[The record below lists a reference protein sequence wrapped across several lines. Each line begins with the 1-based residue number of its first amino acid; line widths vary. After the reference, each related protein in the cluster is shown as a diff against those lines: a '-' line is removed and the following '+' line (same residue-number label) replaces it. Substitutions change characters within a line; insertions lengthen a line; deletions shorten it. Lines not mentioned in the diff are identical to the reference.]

1 MELLGYLAAAAIGV
15 TLGLMGGGGSILT
28 VPVLVYLFGVPATTA
43 TGDSLFLVGATAAVG
58 AGLLARQ
65 KQVDGRAALAFLVPS
80 FAMVWLTRRFLVPAL
95 PAQLGSLPLGTAL
108 LLLFAALMLVTA
120 TSMLRPRSEVSEVGN
135 VQLGRLVPS
144 ALGVGVLT
152 GLVGAGGGFLI
163 VPALTL
169 FARLPMKRAV
179 GTSLAVISANS
190 LLGFFS
196 DPALARSASWP
207 FLLTLTGLAL
217 VGMGVGTWLSRK
229 ISSATL
235 RPAFGVFLLLM
246 GAYMVGRELFLNPSA
261 AHVTLHR

>member
-28 VPVLVYLFGVPATTA
+28 VPVLVYLFGVPAAMA
-43 TGDSLFLVGATAAVG
+43 TGDSLFLIGATAAVG
-58 AGLLARQ
+58 AALLARQ
-65 KQVDGRAALAFLVPS
+65 KQVDGRAALVFLVPS
-80 FAMVWLTRRFLVPAL
+80 FLTVWLTRRFLVPAL
-95 PAQLGSLPLGTAL
+95 PAQLGLLPLGTAL

-120 TSMLRPRSEVSEVGN
+120 LGMLRPRPEASEVGK

-169 FARLPMKRAV
+169 FARLPMKSAV
-179 GTSLAVISANS
+179 GTSLAVIAANS

-196 DPALARSASWP
+196 DPSLARSASWP

-217 VGMGVGTWLSRK
+217 AGMGVGTRLSRK
-229 ISSATL
+229 ISSAAL
-235 RPAFGVFLLLM
+235 RPAFGVFLLVM
-246 GAYMVGRELFLNPSA
+246 GAYMLSRELFLNPSVA
-261 AHVTLHR
+261 RVTLHR